1 MFFFLPQGCQQ
12 ESRDMKKILELD
24 LQVIIDKTTSNKGC
38 DCPQKI

>member
-1 MFFFLPQGCQQ
+1 MFFFA
-12 ESRDMKKILELD
+12 SRLSAGKQRYEKILELD